1 MLTIIKNI
9 TIILFICSNLI
20 LCQNLR
26 LKVELEKTDYLTGET
41 ILAIITV
48 TNASNE
54 KIRLSH
60 FNYQD
65 AVEYTKFY
73 LYNEN
78 NDFVPPL
85 FPIAELEADGPCNY
99 YLKPE
104 ESISQIVNISTLFG
118 NKEELNSNFAKFFN
132 EPFSHGLLKSGKY
145 RFKFEYRN
153 IENTETLESPVIQFE
168 VKSTNSSEDL
178 LILEEIINNSV
189 SMEKLDPKSRIN
201 KFEEIIDNNK
211 MVNSVYLLNVYQA
224 LLSYCINFSNE
235 DEYKIKLNN
244 RYVELLQKFP
254 NSMTSICFLLA
265 SNIDREIIL
274 KDPRLKDIILNNKSF
289 NKVNNLFKIANI
301 IIE

>member
-1 MLTIIKNI
+1 MLTITKIF
-9 TIILFICSNLI
+9 TILLLI
-20 LCQNLR
+20 YSKLIFCQNLR
-26 LKVELEKTDYLTGET
+26 LKAELEKKDYLTGET
-41 ILAIITV
+41 ILAIITI
-48 TNASNE
+48 TNESNE

-65 AVEYTKFY
+65 AIENTKLY

-85 FPIAELEADGPCNY
+85 FPITELEADDPCNY

-132 EPFSHGLLKSGKY
+132 EPFSHSLLKSGKY
-145 RFKFEYRN
+145 RFKFEYLN
-153 IENTETLESPVIQFE
+153 IENIETLESPVVQFE
-168 VKSTNSSEDL
+168 VKSPNSSEDL
-178 LILEEIINNSV
+178 LIIEEIINNSV
-189 SMEKLDPKSRIN
+189 SMENLDPKSRIN
-201 KFEEIIDNNK
+201 KFEEMIDNNK
-211 MVNSVYLLNVYQA
+211 MLNSVYLLNVYQA

-235 DEYKIKLNN
+235 DEYKIKLNH
-244 RYVELLQKFP
+244 RYIELLQKFP

-274 KDPRLKDIILNNKSF
+274 KDPKLKDIIMNNKSF
-289 NKVNNLFKIANI
+289 NKVNYLFKIANI
-301 IIE
+301 IVE